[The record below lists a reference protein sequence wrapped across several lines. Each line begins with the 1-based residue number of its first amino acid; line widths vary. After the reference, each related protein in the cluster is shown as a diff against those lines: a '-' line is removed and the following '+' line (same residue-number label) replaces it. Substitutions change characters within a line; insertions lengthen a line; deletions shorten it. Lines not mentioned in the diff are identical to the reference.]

1 MSKVTVHEDELLNWD
16 TNKTAIQMKL
26 GEMVQFFQSIVPM
39 SGNSPEAYIDP
50 APLMPYLLDTKT
62 YDDIPPSAIEQAKV
76 KIDTYEGM
84 PTVDGIPIWERL
96 EGEPIP
102 YYKMFKQYRDMKY
115 SGVIVSTIPQVTCE
129 ASTQATDN
137 SANQL
142 GSSEA
147 KGIAAEGA
155 LVNTKVI
162 FTRSIAKLSEQS
174 QMSGKQLNILSRI
187 YHWQLRVKAYDVYKV
202 IEKEQ
207 IKQRNI
213 EVLESKHAKISNEL
227 LEEAAEYLKKHSEQ
241 LSPKV
246 AIDLITLAIKAGRI
260 ANGLYGDKPGAPI
273 AENTSAST
281 DTTGS
286 QEGGSADVISVLNQS
301 VNKVWRDSNG
311 QDS

>member
-1 MSKVTVHEDELLNWD
+1 MSKMTVHEDDLLKWD
-16 TNKTAIQMKL
+16 TSKTSIQLKL
-26 GEMVQFFQSIVPM
+26 GEMVQFFQSIIPM
-39 SGNSPEAYIDP
+39 PGNSPEAYIDP

-76 KIDTYEGM
+76 AIDTYEGM

-115 SGVIVSTIPQVTCE
+115 AGVVISMIPQVKCE
-129 ASTQATDN
+129 SDTQVTDDST
-137 SANQL
+137 NQL
-142 GSSEA
+142 GSGEA
-147 KGIAAEGA
+147 KETEAFK
-155 LVNTKVI
+155 NTKVV
-162 FTRSIAKLSEQS
+162 FSRSIAKLSEQT
-174 QMSGKQLNILSRI
+174 QMSGKQLSILSRI
-187 YHWQLRVKAYDVYKV
+187 YHWQMRVKAYDTYK
-202 IEKEQ
+202 IAEKEQ

-213 EVLESKHAKISNEL
+213 ELLEGKHAKISNEL
-227 LEEAAEYLKKHSEQ
+227 LEEAADYLKKHTEQ

-260 ANGLYGDKPGAPI
+260 SNGLYGDKPGAPI
-273 AENTSAST
+273 AVKSAST
-281 DTTGS
+281 NTTGS

-301 VNKVWRDSNG
+301 VDKVWRDSNG